1 MVRVRT
7 DRDVYEAPRVVLAV
21 GPWIQD
27 FVDERELV
35 LFRVYR
41 QVLNWF
47 TLRPDFIDHSPSVMP
62 VFIWGLSAGDAFY
75 GFPAV
80 DGAHSIKVATEQLD
94 VATTAESASL
104 DVEASETRSTYD
116 ELIGRRLPGVS
127 PNCERA
133 VRCLYTVTP
142 DSNFVV
148 DEHPD
153 LPGVLLVSPCSGHG
167 FKHSAGLG
175 EAIAQLVTTGTS
187 DVDLTPFQIGRFAEF
202 RPAG

>member
-1 MVRVRT
+1 M
-7 DRDVYEAPRVVLAV
+7 VLAV

-27 FVDERELV
+27 FVDQRELV

-41 QVLNWF
+41 QILIWF
-47 TLRPDFIDHSPSVMP
+47 ALRAGAADHSPGVMP
-62 VFIWGLSAGDAFY
+62 VYIWRVGPGAAFY
-75 GFPAV
+75 GFPDV
-80 DGAHSIKVATEQLD
+80 DGAHTIKVATEQLD
-94 VATTAESASL
+94 VETTAKSASL
-104 DVEASETRSTYD
+104 DVEPSETKSMYD
-116 ELIGRRLPGVS
+116 ELIGPRLPEVS
-127 PNCERA
+127 PTCEQA

-142 DSNFVV
+142 DANFVV

-187 DVDLTPFQIGRFAEF
+187 DVDLTPFQIGRFAES